1 MIVVV
6 ALVGRAQAINP
17 SSTKESLNTR
27 SIPAPSYRIAETRV
41 EAATRAGI
49 GSHYGGLAGCPSV
62 ATGRQR
68 ATQNCAN
75 VFQKQLRVSDNP
87 KSRQLINKPI
97 RLFFSASRPQL

>member
-49 GSHYGGLAGCPSV
+49 GSHYGGLAG
-62 ATGRQR
+62 RQR